1 MTVGTDLYR
10 REVVRDRKIT
20 DFRETAHKLCA
31 AQLLVT
37 RSANLIYIGAL
48 IGYRNRNEA
57 NTCRE
62 QQFYIPIRTEPVAG

>member
-1 MTVGTDLYR
+1 MIAKLHISVSQ
-10 REVVRDRKIT
+10 IT
-20 DFRETAHKLCA
+20 NRVPDICLSHAR
-31 AQLLVT
+31 
-37 RSANLIYIGAL
+37 ANLMYIGAL